1 MSWQELVIMIDR
13 AAVQR
18 MVFECFD
25 RLVRIDEDQER
36 KINYLTDD
44 ICKRNIDLRSLD
56 RILNRHLEISK
67 YTPKLADIYSIQR
80 QLVTEHHHNRIIEFL
95 NRFKSQATNK
105 RGMDND
111 VYTIKQCIGDLK
123 VENTSI
129 DKWQWVDNQA
139 RELYIDFLQGKIKL
153 EKSPVPVE
161 QKLLKESKKVD
172 RVDKTY
178 FDDFFKNATSVLL
191 GNKS

>member
-1 MSWQELVIMIDR
+1 MIDR

-36 KINYLTDD
+36 KISYLTDD

-56 RILNRHLEISK
+56 KILNRHIEISK

-129 DKWQWVDNQA
+129 DKWQWVDNEA

-161 QKLLKESKKVD
+161 QKLLRESKKVD

-178 FDDFFKNATSVLL
+178 FDNFFKNATSVLL
-191 GNKS
+191 GDKS

>member
-1 MSWQELVIMIDR
+1 MIDR

-25 RLVRIDEDQER
+25 RLVKIDEDQER

-44 ICKRNIDLRSLD
+44 ICKRNIELRVLE

-67 YTPKLADIYSIQR
+67 YAPKLADIYAIQR
-80 QLVTEHHHNRIIEFL
+80 KLVTEHHHNRIIEFL

-111 VYTIKQCIGDLK
+111 VYTIKRCIGDLK
-123 VENTSI
+123 VENASV
-129 DKWQWVDNQA
+129 DKWHWVDNEA

-153 EKSPVPVE
+153 EKSPVPVG
-161 QKLLKESKKVD
+161 QNLLK
-172 RVDKTY
+172 
-178 FDDFFKNATSVLL
+178 
-191 GNKS
+191 GNKTADRMDKATFGELIENARAILSGSKS

>member
-1 MSWQELVIMIDR
+1 MTDR

-25 RLVRIDEDQER
+25 RLVKIDEDQER

-44 ICKRNIDLRSLD
+44 ICKRNIELRVLE

-67 YTPKLADIYSIQR
+67 YAPKLADIYSIQR
-80 QLVTEHHHNRIIEFL
+80 QLVIEHHHNRIIEFL

-111 VYTIKQCIGDLK
+111 VYTIKRCIGDLK
-123 VENTSI
+123 VENTSV
-129 DKWQWVDNQA
+129 DKWQWVGNDA
-139 RELYIDFLQGKIKL
+139 KELYIDFLQGKIKL
-153 EKSPVPVE
+153 EKSPAPVD
-161 QKLLKESKKVD
+161 QNLLKENKTADRMDKATFGELIENARAILSGSK
-172 RVDKTY
+172 
-178 FDDFFKNATSVLL
+178 S
-191 GNKS
+191 

>member
-1 MSWQELVIMIDR
+1 MIYR

-25 RLVRIDEDQER
+25 RLVKIDEDQER

-44 ICKRNIDLRSLD
+44 ICKRNIELRVLE

-67 YTPKLADIYSIQR
+67 YAPKLSDIYSIQR
-80 QLVTEHHHNRIIEFL
+80 QLVTEHHHNRILEFL

-111 VYTIKQCIGDLK
+111 VYTIKRCIGDLK
-123 VENTSI
+123 VENASV
-129 DKWQWVDNQA
+129 DKWQWVDNEA

-153 EKSPVPVE
+153 EKSPVPVN
-161 QKLLKESKKVD
+161 QSLLKESKSADKVD
-172 RVDKTY
+172 KAY
-178 FDDFFKNATSVLL
+178 FDSFFKNATSVIL
-191 GNKS
+191 GAKS